1 MSTTKKWIE
10 CAMNSGINEVVSDAM
25 KIALYIS
32 VADRPGGEELL
43 KKASEV
49 LKLDP
54 SGQIAFLGTA

>member
-25 KIALYIS
+25 KIVLYIS
-32 VADRPGGEELL
+32 TADKPGGEELL
-43 KKASEV
+43 KRPLEV

-54 SGQIAFLGTA
+54 SGQIAFLSTD